1 MDREEIQKE
10 FDRIISIIKSDEKYE
25 RAINDFE
32 FELQELRN
40 NRKPASVKHHHNGDY
55 GLLEHTIE
63 VCKILEYMADMY
75 NLDKILLLTA
85 GLLHDIGKLDE
96 YAISCNKP
104 IKIDNGNINHT
115 QYVYSILRHNG
126 YSHLASIIG
135 THMGKKE
142 WGAIKDIDDTA
153 VKHNWALHLADM
165 MSAKL
170 GE

>member
-1 MDREEIQKE
+1 MNRKELQKE
-10 FDRIISIIKSDEKYE
+10 FDRIISIIESDEKYK
-25 RAINDFE
+25 RVINDFG
-32 FELQELRN
+32 FELIELRN
-40 NRKPASVKHHHNGDY
+40 NEKPASVKHHHNGTS

-63 VCKILEYMADMY
+63 VCKILEYMTDMY

-96 YAISCNKP
+96 YAISCAKP
-104 IKIDNGNINHT
+104 IKTDNGNINHT

-126 YSHLASIIG
+126 YSPLANIIG

-142 WGAIKDIDDTA
+142 WGAIKDIDDT
-153 VKHNWALHLADM
+153 VYKYNWALHLADM
-165 MSAKL
+165 ISAKL